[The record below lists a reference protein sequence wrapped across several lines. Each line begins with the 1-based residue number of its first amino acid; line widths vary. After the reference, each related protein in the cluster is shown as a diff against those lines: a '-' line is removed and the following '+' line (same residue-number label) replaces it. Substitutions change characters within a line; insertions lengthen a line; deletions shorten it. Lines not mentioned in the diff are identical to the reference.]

1 MRTFV
6 PDSARAPHAG
16 PSSPLGGGEDAS
28 FARALTQGLDTPLVA
43 LRATME
49 SLSLEV
55 LLGSGPHLQ
64 PLRIDGV
71 LREVDRLGKN
81 VRELCELASL
91 PVPRPLACSL
101 EEIVSAACAALSPE
115 QRQRVLVA
123 RTEPGAALEVDGPL
137 LSGCLRRLLE
147 NALEAT
153 DDIVLVVAR
162 RARGEVSFSVVDE
175 APSALGPGWQ
185 PVPFRTTKPN
195 HLGLGLAL
203 TQRDVV
209 LLNGHLEFLSTPGG
223 QTCVRITVQLK
234 EELR

>member
-1 MRTFV
+1 MHITEHEHTRS
-6 PDSARAPHAG
+6 PNPG
-16 PSSPLGGGEDAS
+16 PSGEEAAFS
-28 FARALTQGLDTPLVA
+28 RALSQGLNTPLDA

-49 SLSLEV
+49 SLSQELQ
-55 LLGSGPHLQ
+55 LGSAPGVR

-81 VRELCELASL
+81 VRELCEFASP

-101 EEIVSAACAALSPE
+101 EEIVCAARAPLAPE
-115 QRQRVLVA
+115 QRARVVAA
-123 RTEPGAALEVDGPL
+123 RTDPGAALDVDGPL

-153 DDIVLVVAR
+153 EGPVLVIAR
-162 RARGEVSFSVVDE
+162 REHGAASFSVVDD

-185 PVPFRTTKPN
+185 PMPFHTTKPN

-203 TQRDVV
+203 TKRDVA
-209 LLNGHLEFLSTPGG
+209 LLDGRLEFLSTPGG
-223 QTCVRITVQLK
+223 ETCVRITIQLK
-234 EELR
+234 EAVR